1 MSKSNPIS
9 NMNCSICDKT
19 TETMLVVC
27 CDRQVCSNCI
37 SYCNQL
43 RYTDEDD
50 NDFKKVICNK
60 IICNEC
66 VTKCEHKDC
75 NDVACSSCIRIMYD
89 QNSSPCNICE
99 LFYCNNH
106 IELCDAEC
114 GKMFCLG
121 CKEEHP
127 NDGTIHTFPY
137 DKKHFVCHE
146 CFTNFDC
153 CFGCNGNFDN
163 CGTCDKQVCINC
175 DYDNLICEPGS
186 SPVYCIGC
194 EPAEYAEDADD
205 DEDDEDNE
213 HDEHDEDDEDDE

>member
-1 MSKSNPIS
+1 MCDICSNDVSTIKV
-9 NMNCSICDKT
+9 D
-19 TETMLVVC
+19 C
-27 CDRQVCSNCI
+27 CDRQVCKDCV

-43 RYTDEDD
+43 RYTDKDD
-50 NDFKKVICNK
+50 DDFKKVICNK

-89 QNSSPCNICE
+89 QNSSQCNICE

-114 GKMFCLG
+114 GKMFCLQ

-153 CFGCNGNFDN
+153 CFNCNGNFDN

-175 DYDNLICEPGS
+175 DYHDLICEPGS
-186 SPVYCIGC
+186 SPVYCKGC
-194 EPAEYAEDADD
+194 KPDEDAEDTEDSEDTEDAEDA
-205 DEDDEDNE
+205 EDDEDI
-213 HDEHDEDDEDDE
+213 EDAEDSDNN